1 MNRRRVTSHDV
12 ARLAGVSRATVSYV
26 LNDVKTVN
34 ISDKTSN
41 LVRSVAK
48 DLGYVP
54 DANAKALVKRRTE
67 IVGLVLS
74 RDYHQHLASNVFL
87 PQFIDGLMDIVQQHK
102 LRLLI
107 DTVEDRTEK
116 DAYMKLARSKQ
127 IDGMIFFN
135 PRLDDTEFQALVED
149 GMSSVVVGHIPAVN
163 ITCVDVDNTAGAYK
177 GVKHLLDLGHKRI
190 GFIANAPESFA
201 SASER
206 FLGYKQ
212 ALQEHH
218 IEIDETLIGYGK
230 FSSQSG
236 YDAMRKL
243 FKARQDATAFFIAS
257 DEVAFGAITALR
269 DHGFCIPEDVSIVGF
284 DDVPASAYF
293 HPALTTIRIPPFDM
307 GQKSGEL
314 LIKLMS
320 NQLTPGSQSILE
332 TTLVKRNS
340 TCEPKQN

>member
-54 DANAKALVKRRTE
+54 DAAAQALVKRRTE

-74 RDYHQHLASNVFL
+74 RAYHQHLASNVFL

-116 DAYMKLARSKQ
+116 DAYMNLARSKQ

-135 PRLDDTEFQALVED
+135 PRLDDAEFQVLVED
-149 GMSSVVVGHIPAVN
+149 AMPSVVVGHVPNVDISY
-163 ITCVDVDNTAGAYK
+163 VDVDHVAGGYK
-177 GVKHLLDLGHKRI
+177 AVKHLLKLGHQKI
-190 GFIANAPESFA
+190 GFIGNAPESFA

-206 FLGYKQ
+206 FQGYEQ
-212 ALQEHH
+212 ALKDHDVKPDNNLVGFAQ
-218 IEIDETLIGYGK
+218 

-236 YDAMRKL
+236 YDVMTELLNSQHK
-243 FKARQDATAFFIAS
+243 ATAFFIAS
-257 DEVAFGAITALR
+257 DEVAFGAMTALR
-269 DHGFCIPEDVSIVGF
+269 EHGFDIPDDVSVVGF
-284 DDVPASAYF
+284 DDVPAASYF
-293 HPALTTIRIPPFDM
+293 HPSLTTIRIPPFEM
-307 GQKSGEL
+307 GQKAGRV
-314 LIKLMS
+314 LIDLMKGR
-320 NQLTPGSQSILE
+320 TVPGAEVILN
-332 TTLVKRNS
+332 TTLMERAS
-340 TCEPKQN
+340 TRAL